1 MDALGGGGGGG
12 GGLDLV
18 SPPTYPIEGN
28 TLASLGSADGGG
40 SSSSDG
46 RSGGTFDGVAAEG
59 DCDAD
64 EAGWPSCA
72 PSGLWGRP
80 MSGEHRRPH
89 WRACQAGVPGEEDGA
104 VVTAEVGNSG
114 GGGGGC
120 GGGDQAGVKGGGG
133 LFPMGATEVSCCSVG
148 CTRPVAHAAT
158 ATATLMIAADIDEG
172 LKADDDSTL
181 DSDCTEVGALGDD
194 AAGATSG
201 VATPVSDG
209 SVCCSGYGRTV
220 AAAAAAAPAAF
231 DHYQWHGRHGP
242 VAATTGAVG
251 SIEATQPPIHL
262 PDGATVA
269 PVVGASVTLRASVA
283 EQVVV
288 EDEGE
293 DGVAVAASGGL
304 VGVGSGGVGVI
315 SGGGGGV
322 VGSVGR
328 SGRARDGGLL
338 PPSHSGSRSFLRRF
352 YPNLRVEYARVA
364 HPEREVEAS
373 APRPPRRRS
382 WFFDEP
388 GEGENW
394 VADEEEDVEEEADG
408 AHDEEDGGGDGL
420 RRRARDAVYVVATD
434 SDDSDDS
441 GSDRSVARVGHGSD
455 APHAPRWASESDVT
469 AAHVAAGRDI
479 QGIEWSSMTFSRE
492 TYRVTR
498 MHDQLR
504 GTMQEDAAAAAAAG
518 DVDTD
523 AATGGGGGAAAAAAA
538 SSDGVHGPGGAAAA
552 SPPPGRVLLETDVRR
567 DARFF
572 HFFHNTRAVKCTVVH
587 FQLRNLVAAPTAG
600 DVYLMHDQGVVHW
613 DKSAAAPRE
622 VLHLPTDAR
631 ASVVRPPP
639 APRVAVPPAGAAT
652 GTRRRGLV
660 AGVLAGRGRDSA
672 AVAAAAAA
680 ARAEAEA
687 SAEDAERRRRARR
700 RRQWALSS
708 PWVAAAE
715 TAGGG
720 GDIFVLDN
728 VVCSG
733 VGGGG
738 GGGYPPPR
746 RRRRQLLALTPD
758 MVDTVSRSQL
768 SAFTVRGRLLV
779 AAGFGGELV
788 VKDLARGRL
797 LHYSLLTH
805 DENAITNAVQLVDGT
820 GAGTDGDRL
829 LTASNDCV
837 VRLFDTERLGGG
849 DGVGRGGGG
858 GGDTNAG
865 GTGAPVAAYKLDWAV
880 NAVAQQPRGGK
891 LFAAVGDAL
900 SAVLLDSA
908 SGKTVATLGGHT
920 QFSFAVSWHPDGHL
934 FATGSQDHTCRVWD
948 VRMISSAAPVPL
960 ATGAAG
966 GVGGGGG
973 GDGSPVLAVL
983 YAHLG
988 PIRSVAFS
996 PCGRFLG
1003 LAEPR
1008 DFVHVY
1014 DVAGGGAGGGGGGG
1028 GLPFGRAQEI
1038 DLFGEVGGLA
1048 WSPDGD
1054 ALFVGIHDVTYG
1066 SLMEFHRT
1074 DYRRESWALL

>member
-1 MDALGGGGGGG
+1 ME
-12 GGLDLV
+12 
-18 SPPTYPIEGN
+18 PT
-28 TLASLGSADGGG
+28 
-40 SSSSDG
+40 
-46 RSGGTFDGVAAEG
+46 
-59 DCDAD
+59 
-64 EAGWPSCA
+64 W
-72 PSGLWGRP
+72 
-80 MSGEHRRPH
+80 
-89 WRACQAGVPGEEDGA
+89 
-104 VVTAEVGNSG
+104 
-114 GGGGGC
+114 
-120 GGGDQAGVKGGGG
+120 
-133 LFPMGATEVSCCSVG
+133 
-148 CTRPVAHAAT
+148 PVAHAAT

-304 VGVGSGGVGVI
+304 
-315 SGGGGGV
+315 
-322 VGSVGR
+322 
-328 SGRARDGGLL
+328 
-338 PPSHSGSRSFLRRF
+338 
-352 YPNLRVEYARVA
+352 
-364 HPEREVEAS
+364 
-373 APRPPRRRS
+373 
-382 WFFDEP
+382 
-388 GEGENW
+388 
-394 VADEEEDVEEEADG
+394 
-408 AHDEEDGGGDGL
+408 
-420 RRRARDAVYVVATD
+420 
-434 SDDSDDS
+434 
-441 GSDRSVARVGHGSD
+441 
-455 APHAPRWASESDVT
+455 
-469 AAHVAAGRDI
+469 
-479 QGIEWSSMTFSRE
+479 
-492 TYRVTR
+492 
-498 MHDQLR
+498 
-504 GTMQEDAAAAAAAG
+504 
-518 DVDTD
+518 
-523 AATGGGGGAAAAAAA
+523 
-538 SSDGVHGPGGAAAA
+538 
-552 SPPPGRVLLETDVRR
+552 
-567 DARFF
+567 
-572 HFFHNTRAVKCTVVH
+572 
-587 FQLRNLVAAPTAG
+587 
-600 DVYLMHDQGVVHW
+600 
-613 DKSAAAPRE
+613 
-622 VLHLPTDAR
+622 
-631 ASVVRPPP
+631 
-639 APRVAVPPAGAAT
+639 
-652 GTRRRGLV
+652 
-660 AGVLAGRGRDSA
+660 
-672 AVAAAAAA
+672 
-680 ARAEAEA
+680 
-687 SAEDAERRRRARR
+687 
-700 RRQWALSS
+700 
-708 PWVAAAE
+708 
-715 TAGGG
+715 
-720 GDIFVLDN
+720 
-728 VVCSG
+728 
-733 VGGGG
+733 
-738 GGGYPPPR
+738 
-746 RRRRQLLALTPD
+746 
-758 MVDTVSRSQL
+758 L

-948 VRMISSAAPVPL
+948 
-960 ATGAAG
+960 
-966 GVGGGGG
+966 
-973 GDGSPVLAVL
+973 
-983 YAHLG
+983 
-988 PIRSVAFS
+988 
-996 PCGRFLG
+996 
-1003 LAEPR
+1003 
-1008 DFVHVY
+1008 
-1014 DVAGGGAGGGGGGG
+1014 
-1028 GLPFGRAQEI
+1028 I